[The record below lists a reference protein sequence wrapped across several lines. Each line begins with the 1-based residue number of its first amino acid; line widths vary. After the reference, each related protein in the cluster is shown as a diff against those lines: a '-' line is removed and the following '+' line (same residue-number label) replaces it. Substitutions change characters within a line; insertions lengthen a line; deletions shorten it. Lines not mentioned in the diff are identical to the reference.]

1 MIETDNKHE
10 TASDGTRILGLD
22 YGSKRVGVA
31 VSDEMQMIAQP
42 LEFIPAEPRSKLL
55 HRVAEI
61 IDEKRVACVV
71 IGLPRNMDGTYGAAA
86 ESVRAFIEV
95 LRGSVTLPIETWD
108 ERLTT
113 VQANRDLIAANVRRR
128 DRKGRVD
135 KTAAAILLQSYLDR
149 GQC

>member
-1 MIETDNKHE
+1 M
-10 TASDGTRILGLD
+10 RVLGLD

-31 VSDEMQMIAQP
+31 VSDELRMIAQP
-42 LEFIPAEPRSKLL
+42 LELIAAEPRSRLMERL
-55 HRVAEI
+55 TQIIAEKEVSRI
-61 IDEKRVACVV
+61 VV
-71 IGLPRNMDGTYGAAA
+71 GLPRNMNGSYGPAT
-86 ESVRAFIEV
+86 EMVRGFIDA
-95 LRGSVTLPIETWD
+95 LRDTVQIPIDSWD

-149 GQC
+149 AQG